1 MDNLLSASV
10 RYLFVFFFVQSKK
23 NSEAIK
29 KKEKKKVRVVI
40 VLLFPRAG
48 KLHRC
53 PYQWINNCSLASST
67 FLRPRFLRSSPVMTG
82 QQSTLFI
89 GSYTVCVCRDLWRR
103 GTKMSFFQC
112 CASHELLFFF
122 PPYRLDLFG
131 SRERERERWT
141 AYYDDWYNVLQ
152 KISPPPSYFSKKEI
166 LAVLIIQHNIYQP
179 LTDPV
184 RGSSPIWGSTL
195 ILDPRLFLCVHII

>member
-53 PYQWINNCSLASST
+53 PYQWINNCSRASST
-67 FLRPRFLRSSPVMTG
+67 FPHLVFA
-82 QQSTLFI
+82 QQSCNDGPAVNIIYRVLH
-89 GSYTVCVCRDLWRR
+89 CVCIGIFGDEVQRWASFNAAPV
-103 GTKMSFFQC
+103 MSFFFSSPLTDWIYLV
-112 CASHELLFFF
+112 AEK
-122 PPYRLDLFG
+122 
-131 SRERERERWT
+131 ERERDGQRIMMT
-141 AYYDDWYNVLQ
+141 DTMYY
-152 KISPPPSYFSKKEI
+152 KRSPHPPPIFQKKK
-166 LAVLIIQHNIYQP
+166 
-179 LTDPV
+179 
-184 RGSSPIWGSTL
+184 
-195 ILDPRLFLCVHII
+195 F